1 MESTFCLYGP
11 DLRLRRYQ
19 IKAACTMNAIVRATT
34 ALFAASL
41 LASMPTACS
50 RAPEATQSP
59 PLAGA
64 KIGGPFTL
72 TDQNGR
78 TVTDARFAGQYR
90 VMYFGYTFC
99 PDVCPTDMQTLGAG
113 LRAFEAKDAARAAKV
128 VPVFVTVD
136 PERDTPAVL
145 KPFVA
150 AFHPRMV
157 GLTGN
162 PQAIA
167 AVAKEYAV
175 FYEKQPPSPGG
186 GYMVQHSRVAYLMD
200 PAGKPVALIPVDK
213 TPDDVAGELARWV
226 K

>member
-1 MESTFCLYGP
+1 
-11 DLRLRRYQ
+11 
-19 IKAACTMNAIVRATT
+19 MNEIVRARV
-34 ALFAASL
+34 AL
-41 LASMPTACS
+41 LAALLVAAAPVACS
-50 RAPEATQSP
+50 KPADTAPA

-64 KIGGPFTL
+64 KIGGPFRL
-72 TDQNGR
+72 TDQDGR
-78 TVTDARFAGQYR
+78 TVTDASFAGKYR

-113 LRAFEAKDAARAAKV
+113 LRAFEAKDAARGAKV

-150 AFHPRMV
+150 AFHPRMI
-157 GLTGN
+157 GLTGT

-167 AVAKEYAV
+167 ATAKDYAI
-175 FYEKQPPSPGG
+175 FYEKQPPAPGG

-200 PAGKPVALIPVDK
+200 PQGKPLVLIPVDK
-213 TPDDVAGELARWV
+213 TPDDVAAELGRWV
-226 K
+226 R